1 MKIEWKVAAWKRS
14 KQATASMVGRS
25 MMQYMPRIVW
35 NVLNETTAAM
45 VTQHEAVSGKSL
57 AD

>member
-1 MKIEWKVAAWKRS
+1 MEIEWKVAAWKRS

-45 VTQHEAVSGKSL
+45 VTQQSVESR
-57 AD
+57 